1 MPILIMLSLYFGLLI
16 CTLLYLHKTNQIKLK
31 LTTKTRAKRITKR
44 KPTLISHGY
53 NNAKHRLKRKKKH
66 D

>member
-1 MPILIMLSLYFGLLI
+1 MLSLYFGLLI

>member
-1 MPILIMLSLYFGLLI
+1 MLSLYFGLLI

-31 LTTKTRAKRITKR
+31 TKTKAKRITKR

>member
-31 LTTKTRAKRITKR
+31 TKTKAKRITKR

-53 NNAKHRLKRKKKH
+53 NNAKHRLKWKQKH